1 MALGTQEKPVIWLD
15 FKGGTLNYN
24 KNGTRGSCK
33 YVEGVITEI
42 SYKQEKFKWEGK
54 DVEYRSIRVKI
65 SDGDEDYVITEK
77 VDSKAGRQLQL
88 KLLNTSV
95 GDRLKISPSNKDADG
110 KKVDKATGVFVNINE
125 SPVHQKYSASNPGNC
140 PAWEKIVVKG
150 KEQYDNTKELQFLER
165 EMLEHF
171 KNAKAVEVASSAG
184 EFHDSE
190 IPTWDDSPADGET
203 PF

>member
-1 MALGTQEKPVIWLD
+1 MALGTQDKPVIWLD

-24 KNGTRGSCK
+24 KGGTRGSCK
-33 YVEGVITEI
+33 YVEGVITEVA
-42 SYKQEKFKWEGK
+42 YKQEKFKWEGK

-65 SDGDEDYVITEK
+65 SDGDEDYAITEK

-110 KKVDKATGVFVNINE
+110 KKVDKATGVFVNLND
-125 SPVHQKYSASNPGNC
+125 SPVYQKYTVENPGDC
-140 PAWEKIVVKG
+140 PPWEKIMVKG
-150 KEQYDNTKELQFLER
+150 KEQWDNTKELQFLER
-165 EMLEHF
+165 EMLELF
-171 KNAKAVEVASSAG
+171 KNAKAVEVASAAG